1 MTKNKNYAEQLEEE
15 NLDLVQKLN
24 QITTDKNALTLY
36 SGKIETDLKSAM
48 KNVKDINE
56 MLNVKDL
63 IIENLQKELVKRD
76 EWISMTISTMQN
88 AINEHGI
95 ICDDILA
102 KPMTFNNDIEK
113 NDNEVPF

>member
-1 MTKNKNYAEQLEEE
+1 MPLKA
-15 NLDLVQKLN
+15 LVSY
-24 QITTDKNALTLY
+24 QITDNF
-36 SGKIETDLKSAM
+36 SI
-48 KNVKDINE
+48 
-56 MLNVKDL
+56 
-63 IIENLQKELVKRD
+63 KRD